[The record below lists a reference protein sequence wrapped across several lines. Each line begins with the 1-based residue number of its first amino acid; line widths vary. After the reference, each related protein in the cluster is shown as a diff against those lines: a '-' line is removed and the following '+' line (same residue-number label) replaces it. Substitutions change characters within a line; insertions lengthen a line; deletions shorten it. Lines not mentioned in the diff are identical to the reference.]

1 MSFVHVGRQVS
12 YPGYVHVH
20 VSLGVLV
27 LEDSEPNVT
36 IESRRHQHRGQ
47 FSMKSHA
54 AGLCELLA
62 ANLALVSEGH
72 QRYERL

>member
-1 MSFVHVGRQVS
+1 MLVHDVTNTANIRQL
-12 YPGYVHVH
+12 P
-20 VSLGVLV
+20 LEQV
-27 LEDSEPNVT
+27 LEFEDLETNVT
-36 IESRRHQHRGQ
+36 KESRRHQHRGQ